1 MNANQ
6 NELLTALMEAEF
18 ACVELNLFLDTHPDD
33 AGAQAAFAAQSQ
45 RLRELKAQVKRTEEA
60 IEEVMSRLRGAY
72 SIVVYDKPAQQ
83 FILDNLDGVLEL
95 MQQ

>member
-45 RLRELKAQVKRTEEA
+45 RLRELKARYER
-60 IEEVMSRLRGAY
+60 EVSPLLNFGY
-72 SIVVYDKPAQQ
+72 SPSTGENWVSATPWPWECK
-83 FILDNLDGVLEL
+83 
-95 MQQ
+95 